1 MEARCSSTVNN
12 SRGEG
17 NSSGVSNS
25 VCRRFINLAT
35 KKNKY
40 KIIVNREFVNR
51 NPFARL
57 KRYYYYRDYF
67 ILDHVKPPIKI
78 LNKLSHDQDLSKCYR
93 RFWSSIRSFKHI
105 NNKHKDTHNFRLS
118 LTSRLDATSKLKN
131 RLWKLFQNQRRSFK
145 INVSFGLI
153 LTHVETGEHRFW
165 HSSSNNSNYFGENLL
180 IQNDTQFETFLNDL
194 FGRDILESLERPD
207 YKLTVSLVTNMTVYI
222 FKLKSGPIGGFHCGC
237 PLPSSLVKNRSVI
250 SFNEYSDTLCFFRCL
265 AYWRNKKEGRVNRI
279 AKSRLK
285 IVTRQLYFQALQHF
299 QGNLP
304 PPSTENLYMYEKLFS
319 CNIFLYTQKNDGC
332 ETIYHH
338 KKKKGWDLI
347 KLDLTSC
354 PTHECSHVSFITNF
368 NTYAETYWCFKCTKY
383 FSSNKTFKKHQK
395 EVECSTKPKIVYKNN
410 IYDYQRDDIYHYL
423 ERRYELFVNSKIVNP
438 YFIVYDFESIL
449 LPDNL
454 KTGVRPNKSDPITV
468 YTQEHHPVSC
478 SVFSNIPG
486 YNLEPKFFLNKGDT
500 YVFIY
505 EFVTYLREMNLAVEH
520 ILSRDIDRFK
530 AMICNHLKIDFWY
543 KVPRT
548 IQYKFNRILYTPVIS
563 FNGQKYDLHIIKD
576 YLFAILNQP
585 RTIKKG
591 NAYMAVLAENFKFLD
606 MCNYLQAGTSYR
618 QFLQAF
624 NATQEKGFFP
634 YSWLTSLNVLNETK
648 LPPKDKFY
656 NDLLDQPISNEDYS
670 TCKNIWEEN
679 NMKTMVDYLKYYNNC
694 DVVPFVESI
703 ETMVKMYRERGINLF
718 QDAMSLP
725 GVSLKLLF
733 SQTRDPYLC
742 PSNEIE
748 YKIMS
753 DAVIGGPSLIFSRF
767 SECGKTY
774 IKSHRYQNPKICKSI
789 LGLDANALYLYCIGS
804 HMPSGLF
811 KHRVLDTKNKTCLK
825 TKSKSRFYRKEIK
838 WLMVME
844 KELGVPLISNLSPG
858 SQQCVM
864 VPSLDV
870 NGEVK
875 PEMFF
880 VDGYYRNPDTNERI
894 LCELYGCYFH
904 TCLKCF
910 GKNAHR
916 LDRYY
921 KTVERENKLKSL
933 PNVKLIT
940 LWEHD
945 YETFMNGKM
954 SGMSITRFQYL
965 KSLVPPTLLEKKRQW

>member
-265 AYWRNKKEGRVNRI
+265 AYWKNKKEGRVNRI

-338 KKKKGWDLI
+338 KKKKD
-347 KLDLTSC
+347 
-354 PTHECSHVSFITNF
+354 
-368 NTYAETYWCFKCTKY
+368 
-383 FSSNKTFKKHQK
+383 
-395 EVECSTKPKIVYKNN
+395 
-410 IYDYQRDDIYHYL
+410 
-423 ERRYELFVNSKIVNP
+423 
-438 YFIVYDFESIL
+438 
-449 LPDNL
+449 
-454 KTGVRPNKSDPITV
+454 
-468 YTQEHHPVSC
+468 
-478 SVFSNIPG
+478 
-486 YNLEPKFFLNKGDT
+486 
-500 YVFIY
+500 
-505 EFVTYLREMNLAVEH
+505 
-520 ILSRDIDRFK
+520 
-530 AMICNHLKIDFWY
+530 
-543 KVPRT
+543 
-548 IQYKFNRILYTPVIS
+548 
-563 FNGQKYDLHIIKD
+563 
-576 YLFAILNQP
+576 
-585 RTIKKG
+585 
-591 NAYMAVLAENFKFLD
+591 
-606 MCNYLQAGTSYR
+606 
-618 QFLQAF
+618 
-624 NATQEKGFFP
+624 
-634 YSWLTSLNVLNETK
+634 
-648 LPPKDKFY
+648 
-656 NDLLDQPISNEDYS
+656 
-670 TCKNIWEEN
+670 
-679 NMKTMVDYLKYYNNC
+679 
-694 DVVPFVESI
+694 
-703 ETMVKMYRERGINLF
+703 GI
-718 QDAMSLP
+718 
-725 GVSLKLLF
+725 
-733 SQTRDPYLC
+733 
-742 PSNEIE
+742 
-748 YKIMS
+748 
-753 DAVIGGPSLIFSRF
+753 
-767 SECGKTY
+767 
-774 IKSHRYQNPKICKSI
+774 
-789 LGLDANALYLYCIGS
+789 
-804 HMPSGLF
+804 
-811 KHRVLDTKNKTCLK
+811 
-825 TKSKSRFYRKEIK
+825 
-838 WLMVME
+838 
-844 KELGVPLISNLSPG
+844 
-858 SQQCVM
+858 
-864 VPSLDV
+864 
-870 NGEVK
+870 
-875 PEMFF
+875 
-880 VDGYYRNPDTNERI
+880 
-894 LCELYGCYFH
+894 
-904 TCLKCF
+904 
-910 GKNAHR
+910 
-916 LDRYY
+916 
-921 KTVERENKLKSL
+921 
-933 PNVKLIT
+933 
-940 LWEHD
+940 
-945 YETFMNGKM
+945 
-954 SGMSITRFQYL
+954 
-965 KSLVPPTLLEKKRQW
+965 